1 MKSQNKYSTVVI
13 DAGSGLIKAGFG
25 GEDGPRSIF
34 NSIVGTPKQM
44 ELMVG
49 MELQNRYV
57 GDNAIARY
65 EIMNFSY
72 PIQRGEVTDWDKYEN
87 LMHYLLYSEM
97 RVVPEE
103 ISILITEGPRTS
115 RKNREKL
122 TEILFETFNVKRLH
136 IANSSMVGLY
146 SYGKTSGLIVD
157 SGYNVTSTVPVYE
170 GYPLAHASLKIN
182 IGGEDLSKNLLSM
195 IQNNLD
201 ETYVDMKGRFLADD
215 IKEKLGFVLLNQDD
229 ADDVKDSTYELPDG
243 KKIELGSEL
252 YKANEILFNPDE
264 DIQKEKGV
272 MPLKNMVVD
281 SINKCDDEIK
291 NDIKENICLTGGT
304 TLLKNFPEK
313 LKNDI
318 SSPELT
324 QLSNF
329 NMQTLPERQFS
340 SWIGGSIMTSL
351 DHFSYLWVTK
361 KEYDENGQILVSI
374 DSKCF

>member
-13 DAGSGLIKAGFG
+13 DAGSGLMKAGFG

-313 LKNDI
+313 LKNEI
-318 SSPELT
+318 SDSSEGI
-324 QLSNF
+324 NF
-329 NMQTLPERQFS
+329 NLSAEQERLFS
-340 SWIGGSIMTSL
+340 TWIGGSIVSSL
-351 DHFSYLWVTK
+351 DNFQYMWVSK
-361 KEYDENGQILVSI
+361 KEYNDNGKNLLVI

>member
-34 NSIVGTPKQM
+34 NSIVGTPKKM

-49 MELQNRYV
+49 MELQDRYV

-65 EIMNFSY
+65 EIMDFSY

-195 IQNNLD
+195 ITDKLD

-252 YKANEILFNPDE
+252 FKANEILFNPDE
-264 DIQKEKGV
+264 DEQKENGI
-272 MPLKNMVVD
+272 MSLKNMVID
-281 SINKCDDEIK
+281 SINKCDNEIK

-313 LKNDI
+313 LKNEI
-318 SSPELT
+318 SDSSEGIHFN
-324 QLSNF
+324 LSAE
-329 NMQTLPERQFS
+329 QERLFS
-340 SWIGGSIMTSL
+340 TWIGGSIVSSL
-351 DHFSYLWVTK
+351 DNFQFMWVSK
-361 KEYDENGQILVSI
+361 KEYNDNGKNLLVI

>member
-1 MKSQNKYSTVVI
+1 MKPQTKYSTVVI

-34 NSIVGTPKQM
+34 NSIVGTPKKM

-49 MELQNRYV
+49 MELQDRYV

-182 IGGEDLSKNLLSM
+182 IGGEDLSKNLLNM
-195 IQNNLD
+195 IQSKLD

-215 IKEKLGFVLLNQDD
+215 IKEKLGFILLNQDD

-243 KKIELGSEL
+243 KKIEIGSEL

-264 DIQKEKGV
+264 DEQKEKGV
-272 MPLKNMVVD
+272 MSLKNMVVD
-281 SINKCDDEIK
+281 SINKCDNEIK

-313 LKNDI
+313 LKNEI
-318 SSPELT
+318 SDSSEGI
-324 QLSNF
+324 NF
-329 NMQTLPERQFS
+329 NLSAEQERLFS
-340 SWIGGSIMTSL
+340 TWIGGSIVSSL
-351 DHFSYLWVTK
+351 DNFQFMWVSK
-361 KEYDENGQILVSI
+361 KEYNDNGKNLLVI

>member
-1 MKSQNKYSTVVI
+1 MKPQNKYSTVVI

-34 NSIVGTPKQM
+34 NSIVGTPKKM

-49 MELQNRYV
+49 MELQDRYV

-65 EIMNFSY
+65 EIMDFSY

-313 LKNDI
+313 LKNEI
-318 SSPELT
+318 SDSSEGI
-324 QLSNF
+324 NF
-329 NMQTLPERQFS
+329 NLSAEQERLFS
-340 SWIGGSIMTSL
+340 TWIGGSIVSSL
-351 DHFSYLWVTK
+351 DNFQYMWVSK
-361 KEYDENGQILVSI
+361 KEYNDNGKNLLVI

>member
-1 MKSQNKYSTVVI
+1 MKPQNKYSTVVI

-34 NSIVGTPKQM
+34 NSIVGTPKKM

-49 MELQNRYV
+49 MELQDRYV

-182 IGGEDLSKNLLSM
+182 IGGEDLSKNLLNM
-195 IQNNLD
+195 IQSKLD

-215 IKEKLGFVLLNQDD
+215 IKEKLGFILLNQDD

-252 YKANEILFNPDE
+252 FKANEILFNPDE
-264 DIQKEKGV
+264 DEQKENGI
-272 MPLKNMVVD
+272 MSLKNMVID
-281 SINKCDDEIK
+281 SINKCDNEIK

-313 LKNDI
+313 LKNEI
-318 SSPELT
+318 SDSSEGI
-324 QLSNF
+324 NF
-329 NMQTLPERQFS
+329 NLSAEQERLFS
-340 SWIGGSIMTSL
+340 TWIGGSIVSSL
-351 DHFSYLWVTK
+351 DNFQFMWVSK
-361 KEYDENGQILVSI
+361 KEYNDNGKNLLVI

>member
-1 MKSQNKYSTVVI
+1 MKPQNKYSTVVI

-34 NSIVGTPKQM
+34 NSIVGTPKKM

-49 MELQNRYV
+49 MELQDRYV

-182 IGGEDLSKNLLSM
+182 IGGEDLSKNLLNM
-195 IQNNLD
+195 IQSKLD

-215 IKEKLGFVLLNQDD
+215 IKEKLGFILLNQDD

-243 KKIELGSEL
+243 KKIEIGSEL

-264 DIQKEKGV
+264 DEQKEKGV
-272 MPLKNMVVD
+272 MSLKNMVVD
-281 SINKCDDEIK
+281 SINKCDNEIK

-313 LKNDI
+313 LKNEI
-318 SSPELT
+318 SDSNEGI
-324 QLSNF
+324 NF
-329 NMQTLPERQFS
+329 NLSAEQERLFS
-340 SWIGGSIMTSL
+340 TWIGGSIVSSL
-351 DHFSYLWVTK
+351 DNFQFMWVSK
-361 KEYDENGQILVSI
+361 KEYNDNGKNLLVI

>member
-1 MKSQNKYSTVVI
+1 MKPQNKYSTVVI

-313 LKNDI
+313 LKNEI
-318 SSPELT
+318 SDSSEGI
-324 QLSNF
+324 NF
-329 NMQTLPERQFS
+329 NLSAEQERLFS
-340 SWIGGSIMTSL
+340 TWIGGSIVSSL
-351 DHFSYLWVTK
+351 DNFQYMWVSK
-361 KEYDENGQILVSI
+361 KEYNDNGKNLLVI

>member
-195 IQNNLD
+195 ITDKLD

-252 YKANEILFNPDE
+252 FKANEILFNPDE
-264 DIQKEKGV
+264 DEQKENGI
-272 MPLKNMVVD
+272 MSLKNMVID
-281 SINKCDDEIK
+281 SINKCDNEIK

-313 LKNDI
+313 LKNEI
-318 SSPELT
+318 SDSSEGIHFN
-324 QLSNF
+324 LSAE
-329 NMQTLPERQFS
+329 QERLFS
-340 SWIGGSIMTSL
+340 TWIGGSIVSSL
-351 DHFSYLWVTK
+351 DNFQFMWVSK
-361 KEYDENGQILVSI
+361 KEYNDNGKSLLVI

>member
-34 NSIVGTPKQM
+34 NSIVGTPKKM

-49 MELQNRYV
+49 MELQDRYV

-65 EIMNFSY
+65 EIMNFSF

-195 IQNNLD
+195 IQDNLE
-201 ETYVDMKGRFLADD
+201 ETYVDIKGRILADD
-215 IKEKLGFVLLNQDD
+215 IKEKLGYLLLNQDD
-229 ADDVKDSTYELPDG
+229 GDDVKDVTYELPDG
-243 KKIELGSEL
+243 KKIELSNEL

-264 DIQKEKGV
+264 EVKKENGLLS
-272 MPLKNMVVD
+272 LKNMVID
-281 SINKCDDEIK
+281 SINKCDNEIK
-291 NDIKENICLTGGT
+291 SDIKENICLTGGT

-313 LKNDI
+313 LKNELSD
-318 SSPELT
+318 SSEGT
-324 QLSNF
+324 NF
-329 NMQTLPERQFS
+329 NLSAEQERLFS
-340 SWIGGSIMTSL
+340 TWIGGSIVSSL
-351 DHFSYLWVTK
+351 DNFQFMWVNK
-361 KEYDENGQILVSI
+361 KEYNDNGKNLLVI

>member
-195 IQNNLD
+195 ITDKLD

-215 IKEKLGFVLLNQDD
+215 IKEKLGFILLNQDD

-252 YKANEILFNPDE
+252 FKANEILFNPDE
-264 DIQKEKGV
+264 DEQKENGI
-272 MPLKNMVVD
+272 MSLKNMVID
-281 SINKCDDEIK
+281 SINKCDNEIK

-313 LKNDI
+313 LKNEI
-318 SSPELT
+318 SDSSEGI
-324 QLSNF
+324 NF
-329 NMQTLPERQFS
+329 NLSAEQERLFS
-340 SWIGGSIMTSL
+340 TWIGGSIVSSL
-351 DHFSYLWVTK
+351 DNFQFMWVSK
-361 KEYDENGQILVSI
+361 KEYNDNGKSLLVI

>member
-1 MKSQNKYSTVVI
+1 MKPQNKYSTVVI

-34 NSIVGTPKQM
+34 NSIVGTPKKM

-49 MELQNRYV
+49 MELQDRYV

-182 IGGEDLSKNLLSM
+182 IGGEDLSKNLLNM
-195 IQNNLD
+195 IQSKLD

-215 IKEKLGFVLLNQDD
+215 IKEKLGFILLNQDD

-252 YKANEILFNPDE
+252 FKANEILFNPDE
-264 DIQKEKGV
+264 DEQKEKGV
-272 MPLKNMVVD
+272 MSLKNMVVD
-281 SINKCDDEIK
+281 SINKCDNEIK

-313 LKNDI
+313 LKNEI
-318 SSPELT
+318 SDSSEGI
-324 QLSNF
+324 NF
-329 NMQTLPERQFS
+329 NLSAEQERLFS
-340 SWIGGSIMTSL
+340 TWIGGSIVSSL
-351 DHFSYLWVTK
+351 DNFQFMWVSK
-361 KEYDENGQILVSI
+361 KEYNDNGKSLLVI

>member
-1 MKSQNKYSTVVI
+1 MKPQNKYSTVVI

-34 NSIVGTPKQM
+34 NSIVGTPKKM

-49 MELQNRYV
+49 MELQDRYV

-182 IGGEDLSKNLLSM
+182 IGGEDLSKNLLNM
-195 IQNNLD
+195 IQSKLD

-243 KKIELGSEL
+243 KKIEIGSEL

-264 DIQKEKGV
+264 DEQKENGI
-272 MPLKNMVVD
+272 MSLKNMVID
-281 SINKCDDEIK
+281 SINKCDNEIK

-313 LKNDI
+313 LKNEI
-318 SSPELT
+318 SDSSEGI
-324 QLSNF
+324 NF
-329 NMQTLPERQFS
+329 NLSAEQERLFS
-340 SWIGGSIMTSL
+340 TWIGGSIVSSL
-351 DHFSYLWVTK
+351 DNFQFMWVSK
-361 KEYDENGQILVSI
+361 KEYNDNGKNLLVI

>member
-1 MKSQNKYSTVVI
+1 MKPQNKYSTVVI
-13 DAGSGLIKAGFG
+13 DARSGLIKAGFG

-34 NSIVGTPKQM
+34 KSIVGTPKQM

-252 YKANEILFNPDE
+252 FKANEILFNPDE
-264 DIQKEKGV
+264 DEQKENGI
-272 MPLKNMVVD
+272 MSLKNMLID
-281 SINKCDDEIK
+281 SINKCDNEIK

-313 LKNDI
+313 LKNEI
-318 SSPELT
+318 SDSSEGIHFN
-324 QLSNF
+324 LSAE
-329 NMQTLPERQFS
+329 QERLFS
-340 SWIGGSIMTSL
+340 TWIGGSIVSSL
-351 DHFSYLWVTK
+351 DNFQFMWVSK
-361 KEYDENGQILVSI
+361 KEYNDNGKSLLVI